1 MAYDVAPTIVSFPA
15 GTTFAASDIGKAVV
29 VNASGQVVVPNTTGN
44 ILPQGV
50 LYGRTSTTS
59 AGEAVP
65 VALLSGI
72 VKVRMSASTLSA
84 GDFIAASTNG
94 FWGAG
99 TTDSYIAGKIVSGSS
114 GGIRLVSAELFV
126 GPLSAV

>member
-1 MAYDVAPTIVSFPA
+1 MAYDVGAKIVSFPA
-15 GTTFAASDIGKAVV
+15 GTTFSADDIGKAVV
-29 VNASGQVVVPNTTGN
+29 VDGNSQVVVPNTTGN

-65 VALLSGI
+65 VALPQGV
-72 VKVRMSASTLSA
+72 VKVRMAASTLAA

-94 FWGAG
+94 YWGAP
-99 TTDSYIAGKIVSGSS
+99 TTDSYVAGKIVSGSS
-114 GGIRLVSAELFV
+114 GGIRMVSAELFI
-126 GPLSAV
+126 GPLGAV